1 MQYLRREA
9 YYGRMLTMAICL
21 LWPYAYY
28 GYMLPMAICLRW
40 RLTMAMIYTVRCL
53 LDAYCCY
60 TSMAVLTQAGTGRHL
75 RSEAAQRVAARATE
89 RRSQALRVGEV
100 AGTV

>member
-9 YYGRMLTMAICL
+9 YYDLVWL
-21 LWPYAYY
+21 YAYY
-28 GYMLPMAICLRW
+28 GYMLTMAICLRW

-60 TSMAVLTQAGTGRHL
+60 TSMAVLAQAGTDRHL
-75 RSEAAQRVAARATE
+75 FSEAAQRVAARATVLT
-89 RRSQALRVGEV
+89 RCLLDAY
-100 AGTV
+100 